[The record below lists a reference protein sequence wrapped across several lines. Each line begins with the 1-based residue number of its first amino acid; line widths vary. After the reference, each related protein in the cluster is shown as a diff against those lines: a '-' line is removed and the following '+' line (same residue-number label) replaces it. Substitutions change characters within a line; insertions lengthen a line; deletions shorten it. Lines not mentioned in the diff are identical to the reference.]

1 MQVFEEAMSR
11 FIVES
16 EGIAIAK
23 LKRSANRGG
32 AAAKMKPNPLNES
45 KTREE
50 AQLRD
55 ALRRF
60 QVCLSVVCVCVCVCN
75 SLYIFYTREEAQV
88 RGDAAAR
95 SG

>member
-23 LKRSANRGG
+23 LKRSANSGG

-60 QVCLSVVCVCVCVCN
+60 QVCLSVVCVCLCN

>member
-1 MQVFEEAMSR
+1 MSR

-60 QVCLSVVCVCVCVCN
+60 QVCLCVCVVCVCVCMCN
-75 SLYIFYTREEAQV
+75 SHYIFYTREEAQV
-88 RGDAAAR
+88 RGDAAAL

>member
-16 EGIAIAK
+16 EGIAISK
-23 LKRSANRGG
+23 LKRSANRAG
-32 AAAKMKPNPLNES
+32 AAAKMKPNPLNDS

-60 QVCLSVVCVCVCVCN
+60 QVCVCLSL
-75 SLYIFYTREEAQV
+75 SL
-88 RGDAAAR
+88 
-95 SG
+95 SLSL